1 VVLGT
6 VGGFAG
12 QEIKTNGEDEW
23 KGEDRLH
30 RFKRAH
36 VEVAEM
42 SERFERFNRI
52 REDVGKEWKDIWCDC
67 NPTYALNPQGM
78 MEIGESVIDEL
89 PEDDSWTGV

>member
-1 VVLGT
+1 MVLGT

-12 QEIKTNGEDEW
+12 QEIKANGEDEG

-36 VEVAEM
+36 V
-42 SERFERFNRI
+42 ERFNRI